1 MLIPHLPNPSHS
13 YNASQRHFACVYLP
27 LAHLLS
33 QQSSKIDNNSKQ
45 KKKTKQNKSSAA
57 AAAILNK
64 NANNN
69 SNKVC
74 TTLKLS
80 APSLVLSLSQLGALW
95 RSLYAF
101 ALSHGAKLV
110 LGAGDGVRA
119 CES

>member
-33 QQSSKIDNNSKQ
+33 QQSSKIENNSKQ

-64 NANNN
+64 NASNNN
-69 SNKVC
+69 SKKVC

-80 APSLVLSLSQLGALW
+80 APSLALSLS
-95 RSLYAF
+95 
-101 ALSHGAKLV
+101 
-110 LGAGDGVRA
+110 
-119 CES
+119 